1 MAALMNGQRQRL
13 GDKLGSLLPTIPRW
27 GLELVIRQWLP
38 AHCQQ
43 RLKTDPLA
51 TGEN

>member
-38 AHCQQ
+38 AHPAQESD
-43 RLKTDPLA
+43 RLHGIHRT
-51 TGEN
+51 T